1 MATKKYK
8 PTSPGNRTRQVLANE
23 DITTSTP
30 EKSLV
35 KRLVRRAGRNNQ
47 GKLTVRHKGGGVK
60 RLYREIDFKR
70 ADKSGYGVVETIEYD
85 PNRSVNISLIKYFD
99 GSRSYILCPQDVK
112 VGQKIYSGSDVEIS
126 NGNALPL
133 SNIPTGILIHNIEL
147 KPGKG
152 GQIARSAGSYAV
164 LMAKASDY
172 VTVKLPSGEVR
183 LIDSRCRAT
192 IGQLANSDRRNT
204 TVGKAGINRK
214 KGIRPTVRG
223 SVMNP
228 CDHPHGGGEGRAP
241 VGRSG
246 PMTPW
251 GKPTL
256 GYKTRNRKNKSS
268 KFIVRRRKK

>member
-1 MATKKYK
+1 
-8 PTSPGNRTRQVLANE
+8 
-23 DITTSTP
+23 
-30 EKSLV
+30 
-35 KRLVRRAGRNNQ
+35 
-47 GKLTVRHKGGGVK
+47 
-60 RLYREIDFKR
+60 
-70 ADKSGYGVVETIEYD
+70 
-85 PNRSVNISLIKYFD
+85 
-99 GSRSYILCPQDVK
+99 
-112 VGQKIYSGSDVEIS
+112 
-126 NGNALPL
+126 
-133 SNIPTGILIHNIEL
+133 
-147 KPGKG
+147 
-152 GQIARSAGSYAV
+152 
-164 LMAKASDY
+164 MAKASDY